1 MELSKSLGAIKQL
14 IGEGKIEEAYTQLVQ
29 LLDAAAH
36 FAELADIAR
45 INQADLYQLK
55 AQTLKGTISSEDAR
69 LATNQLSEKALQLVR
84 QIESGKTS
92 FEDDVKPGSSKAWR
106 YSLIGGIVALAGA
119 FLVWQ
124 LVFRKDDAE
133 GGCPSY
139 SPASELRVMILPFKQ
154 TGSAKAIKPEFDIM
168 DNLDDLIEKT
178 PGLRAKA
185 QVDVNEKYD
194 IDKDYPN
201 SARAVDIARNCDAQ
215 MLVWGKVNQSADGK
229 DYTLDVRYRLLD
241 AGGVRYAGDTT
252 ISRLL
257 TVTAEAGWT
266 SDAKAIS
273 RLLYLVLANQM
284 RVQIA
289 ANILEELAPSAL
301 KGGADAPAP
310 DTATSLV
317 LADYYIRKNEPDS
330 AIAHYDQVLAIDPTN
345 STALLKRGALLLEK
359 KEYSAAARDLEAV
372 PEASQNTTPV
382 LREAR
387 IKAYLKSGQPDKA
400 QHEVESAGQE
410 SGADNSSLQETARE
424 VQDSL
429 VALQER
435 RDQMERQA
443 ASRPKDLNARLGA
456 AKANLG
462 LGETDKALKLANEV
476 LKKNPENIKAVEVAA
491 EAHLQKGDTAGAIK
505 TIEAAERA
513 GVNVKSIK
521 LAPVIRPQL
530 KEKPQ

>member
-1 MELSKSLGAIKQL
+1 MELSTSLEAIKQL
-14 IGEGKIEEAYTQLVQ
+14 ISQGKLEEAYAQLVQ
-29 LLDAAAH
+29 VLDAVAH
-36 FAELADIAR
+36 YAELADIAR
-45 INQADLYQLK
+45 VNQADLYQLK
-55 AQTLKGTISSEDAR
+55 AQTLKGTISSEEAR
-69 LATNQLSEKALQLVR
+69 LTANQLADKALQLIR
-84 QIESGKTS
+84 QLETGKIT
-92 FEDDVKPGSSKAWR
+92 FEEEVKPTSSKAWR
-106 YSLIGGIVALAGA
+106 YYLVGGVVALAA
-119 FLVWQ
+119 ALLVWQ
-124 LVFRKDDAE
+124 LMFRKSDAE
-133 GGCPSY
+133 GGCPDFS
-139 SPASELRVMILPFKQ
+139 STAELRVMILPFKQ
-154 TGSAKAIKPEFDIM
+154 TGSVMDIKPEFDIM

-178 PGLRAKA
+178 PGLRVKA
-185 QVDVNEKYD
+185 QVDVNEKYN

-201 SARAVDIARNCDAQ
+201 SARAVEIARGCDAQ
-215 MLVWGKVNQSADGK
+215 MLVWGKVNQSAGGK

-257 TVTAEAGWT
+257 TVTAEAGWN

-284 RVQIA
+284 RVPIA
-289 ANILEELAPSAL
+289 GSILNELTPVSAMA
-301 KGGADAPAP
+301 ADSLPAV
-310 DTATSLV
+310 DTSTRLV
-317 LADYYIRKNEPDS
+317 LADYYLRKNEVDS
-330 AIAHYDQVLAIDPTN
+330 AIFQYDKVLTYDPGN

-372 PEASQNTTPV
+372 PESNKKTMPV
-382 LREAR
+382 LRDAR

-410 SGADNSSLQETARE
+410 SGADKSSLLEVARE
-424 VQDSL
+424 VQDSV

-435 RDQMERQA
+435 RDQMERQV
-443 ASRPKDLNARLGA
+443 ASRPKDMKVRLGA

-476 LKKNPENIKAVEVAA
+476 LKKDPKDVKAVEVAT
-491 EAHLQKGDTAGAIK
+491 EAHLQKGDTASAIK

-521 LAPVIRPQL
+521 FAPVIRPML
-530 KEKPQ
+530 KDKPQ